1 MTRKTTVY
9 LPEALK
15 ADLERE
21 ARRRRC
27 SEAEVIRAAV
37 AAAVARPHPR
47 HGIVDAPAIAEHA
60 EELLGGFG
68 ER

>member
-1 MTRKTTVY
+1 MARKTTVY
-9 LPEALK
+9 LPDALK

-27 SEAEVIRAAV
+27 SEAEVIRVAV
-37 AAAVARPHPR
+37 AAAVSRPQPR
-47 HGIVDAPAIAEHA
+47 HGFVDAPAIAERVDD
-60 EELLGGFG
+60 LLGGFG

>member
-1 MTRKTTVY
+1 MTRKLTVY
-9 LPEALK
+9 LPEALQ

-21 ARRRRC
+21 ARRRGC

-37 AAAVARPHPR
+37 AATVSGPHPR
-47 HGIVDAPAIAEHA
+47 HGFVDAPAIAEHG
-60 EELLGGFG
+60 EERLGGFG